1 MKKITLLIFSIVL
14 INCSGL
20 QDLEEANVTIE
31 FTHNWDG
38 DLVDN
43 STFGGFNFRT
53 ANGENLSIDRLRY
66 VVSQLQFVGNTG
78 VNFSPK
84 TYQLVDVGNG
94 SGLSLMIQDLIPG
107 TYEIRFR
114 FGFSNADNQDGVYQD
129 LNSASFNVPNLL
141 GGGYHY
147 MQMDGKYKD
156 IKKNNLNYNF
166 HVIRAANTSNV
177 SSPQLVD
184 TSFEVNLGS
193 VTINNDAT
201 VDIQMNVAE
210 WFKNPNQWDL
220 NSLDTNLMSNF
231 SAQLQMSENGKS
243 VFSLGTVTQ

>member
-1 MKKITLLIFSIVL
+1 MRKITLLIFSIIL
-14 INCSGL
+14 LNCNGL
-20 QDLEEANVTIE
+20 QDLEESNVTIE

-38 DLVDN
+38 DLVNN
-43 STFGGFNFRT
+43 STFDDFNYRT
-53 ANGENLSIDRLRY
+53 ANGENVSIDRLRY

-78 VNFSPK
+78 VNFLPK
-84 TYQLVDVGNG
+84 TYQLVDVGNS
-94 SGLSLMIQDLIPG
+94 SGLSLNIQDIIPG
-107 TYEIRFR
+107 TYEINFR

-129 LNSASFNVPNLL
+129 LNSASFNVPNQL

-156 IKKNNLNYNF
+156 PKQNDFNYNF
-166 HVIRAANTSNV
+166 HVIRAANTSNIG
-177 SSPQLVD
+177 SPQLVD

-193 VTINNDAT
+193 VTIRNDAT
-201 VDIQMNVAE
+201 IEIQMNIAE

-231 SAQLQMSENGKS
+231 GAQLQMSANGKS
-243 VFSLGTVTQ
+243 VFSLGAVTQ

>member
-1 MKKITLLIFSIVL
+1 MRKITLLVFSIIL
-14 INCSGL
+14 INCGGL
-20 QDLEEANVTIE
+20 QDLEEANVTMV

-38 DLVDN
+38 NLVED
-43 STFGGFNFRT
+43 STFGSFSYQT
-53 ANGENLSIDRLRY
+53 ANGENVSIDRLRY
-66 VVSQLQFVGNTG
+66 VISQIQFVGNTG

-84 TYQLVDVGNG
+84 TYQLVDVGAG
-94 SGLSLMIQDLIPG
+94 SGLTIFIEDLIPG
-107 TYEIRFR
+107 SYDIRFR
-114 FGFSNADNQDGVYQD
+114 FGFSNADNRDGVYQD
-129 LNSASFNVPNLL
+129 LNSASFNVPSQL
-141 GGGYHY
+141 GGGYHF

-156 IKKNNLNYNF
+156 PKQNDFNYNF

-177 SSPQLVD
+177 GPPQLVD

-193 VTINNDAT
+193 VTIRNDAT
-201 VDIQMNVAE
+201 VEINMNVAE

-231 SAQLQMSENGKS
+231 AAQLQMSENGKS

>member
-156 IKKNNLNYNF
+156 IKKNDLNYNF

-193 VTINNDAT
+193 VNIRNDAT
-201 VDIQMNVAE
+201 VEIQMNVAE

-243 VFSLGTVTQ
+243 VFSLGALTQ

>member
-1 MKKITLLIFSIVL
+1 MKKIALLIFSIAL
-14 INCSGL
+14 INCAGL

-38 DLVDN
+38 DIVDT
-43 STFGGFNFRT
+43 STFGNFNYRT
-53 ANGENLSIDRLRY
+53 ANGETVSIDRLRY
-66 VVSQLQFVGNTG
+66 VVSQLQFVGNAG

-129 LNSASFNVPNLL
+129 LNSVSFNVPNLL

-156 IKKNNLNYNF
+156 IKKNDLNYNF

-193 VTINNDAT
+193 VTINTDAT
-201 VDIQMNVAE
+201 VEIQMNVAE

>member
-156 IKKNNLNYNF
+156 IKKNDLNYNF

>member
-1 MKKITLLIFSIVL
+1 MKKIALLIFSIAL
-14 INCSGL
+14 INCTGL

-38 DLVDN
+38 DIVDT
-43 STFGGFNFRT
+43 STFGNFNYRT
-53 ANGENLSIDRLRY
+53 ANGETVSIDRLRY
-66 VVSQLQFVGNTG
+66 VVSQLQFVGNAG

-129 LNSASFNVPNLL
+129 LNSVSFNVPNLL

-156 IKKNNLNYNF
+156 IKKNDLNYNF

-201 VDIQMNVAE
+201 VEIQMNVAE

-231 SAQLQMSENGKS
+231 SAQLKMSENGKS